1 MNYFRVLSQD
11 LLERIEENS
20 DNDQETVAAAK
31 I

>member
-11 LLERIEENS
+11 LLEQIEENG
-20 DNDQETVAAAK
+20 DNDQDTVAAAK